1 MSKMATDLYPGDPA
15 RTSMSLYCN
24 ICGRVPMVSLCLDC
38 PGVIYR
44 VVSGVGRGWCLMGK
58 IMAMG
63 MTGGV
68 FGASQ
73 TVSAWAQ
80 KLQKSQQVSYRPT
93 PILPSSDTVFP

>member
-1 MSKMATDLYPGDPA
+1 
-15 RTSMSLYCN
+15 
-24 ICGRVPMVSLCLDC
+24 
-38 PGVIYR
+38 
-44 VVSGVGRGWCLMGK
+44 MGK

-63 MTGGV
+63 MTGV

-73 TVSAWAQ
+73 TVSTWAQ